1 VAHRVT
7 PLRITIHTTEDGY
20 YRWELHDGPDGTFTY
35 SGCAPLLE
43 RCFED
48 ILRAQWTLADHLT
61 ADPDPETDWP
71 PDPPAHQAP
80 IPEIHP
86 TAGTALPAQQDIPAS
101 RHLAQP
107 SASIYPHPSSS
118 G

>member
-1 VAHRVT
+1 MTHIS
-7 PLRITIHTTEDGY
+7 PLLITIRTTEDGY
-20 YRWELHDGPDGTFTY
+20 YRWELHDGPDGAFSY

-61 ADPDPETDWP
+61 ADPDPEAAFH
-71 PDPPAHQAP
+71 PDPSPHLSPVAQV
-80 IPEIHP
+80 HP
-86 TAGTALPAQQDIPAS
+86 TAGTALPAQQDIPACS
-101 RHLAQP
+101 HPEASSALFYPRP
-107 SASIYPHPSSS
+107 SDL

>member
-1 VAHRVT
+1 MAHRVT
-7 PLRITIHTTEDGY
+7 LLLITIRSTEDGY

-61 ADPDPETDWP
+61 ADPNSETDWL
-71 PDPPAHQAP
+71 PDPPANHEPAIQLHTP
-80 IPEIHP
+80 G
-86 TAGTALPAQQDIPAS
+86 GTALPAQQDIPAS
-101 RHLAQP
+101 PHLAQP
-107 SASIYPHPSSS
+107 STSIYPHPSIS